1 MSKTLAGTRKRI
13 SEPHEG
19 IGTIPTSLAALN
31 KRLSQSEPMV
41 PAESALCWAKA
52 RSARSW
58 ASSASS
64 PAIRKTGK
72 AIRSPVRRD
81 SSSTVLST
89 QLASVQVVR
98 HQRGQAF
105 QARREGLRRLHQK
118 PTVGEVMRYRWW
130 LLKELEFVALG
141 AMAALALS
149 SAPVTI
155 GRSRGP
161 AQFGRLPGFIT
172 VHPSYLLRIRD
183 ADDRTAAY
191 NDFVRDLRSAR
202 CLAQA

>member
-72 AIRSPVRRD
+72 AVRFAGPAGLIFDRALD
-81 SSSTVLST
+81 AAGIERCKSYVTNAVK
-89 QLASVQVVR
+89 
-98 HQRGQAF
+98 HFKHEERGCGGF
-105 QARREGLRRLHQK
+105 
-118 PTVGEVMRYRWW
+118 T
-130 LLKELEFVALG
+130 
-141 AMAALALS
+141 
-149 SAPVTI
+149 
-155 GRSRGP
+155 RSR
-161 AQFGRLPGFIT
+161 
-172 VHPSYLLRIRD
+172 
-183 ADDRTAAY
+183 
-191 NDFVRDLRSAR
+191 RSAK
-202 CLAQA
+202 